1 MTIHLPLG
9 FRFAGLHAGIK
20 KNPAKEDF
28 TLVHCP
34 GGAVTAGVYTTN
46 LVYAAPVAFDR
57 PRTPAADV
65 RVVAVNS
72 GNANACTGERGMCD
86 AQEMARLAAAAV
98 GADEKQALVM
108 STGVIG
114 VFLPMDKIASG
125 STAAAAK
132 LATGEEDFLSAAR
145 GILTTDKGMKIA
157 SRSLEIG
164 GQTICLAGMC
174 KGAGMIGPNMATML
188 AILTTDAKLT
198 PAIAQDALKAA
209 VADSFN
215 CISVEGHMSTND
227 TVLLLAS
234 GAAGGK
240 EDRGQKPEDGGSDAS
255 LTTHSPL
262 TASDLAAFQEAL
274 SALCIELATQI
285 PDDGEGASHLIVLDV
300 VGCKTRDDAHRIAQ
314 TMANSALVKTA
325 VSGGDPNWG
334 RIVSAAG
341 YAGVPFD
348 PAGVDLTVNGHSL
361 YERGAPVPF
370 DAKIV
375 SASIKANRQTS
386 IVLTLREGPAKVRFW
401 TSDLNADYVRFNA
414 DYTT

>member
-1 MTIHLPLG
+1 MTVHLPRG

-20 KNPAKEDF
+20 KNAAKEDF

-34 GGAVTAGVYTTN
+34 GGAVAAGVYTTN

-57 PRTPAADV
+57 PRTPSNDI

-72 GNANACTGERGMCD
+72 GNANACTGERGLRD

-114 VFLPMDKIASG
+114 VFLPMDKIAAG
-125 STAAAAK
+125 ATAAAAR
-132 LATGEEDFLSAAR
+132 LGADEAAFLSAAR

-157 SRSLEIG
+157 SRSLDIG
-164 GQTICLAGMC
+164 GQTVRLAGMC

-188 AILTTDAKLT
+188 AILTTDAALT
-198 PAIAQDALKAA
+198 PAAAQQALKAA
-209 VADSFN
+209 VEGSFN

-227 TVLLLAS
+227 TVLLMAS
-234 GAAGGK
+234 GQAVKSKVQGPK
-240 EDRGQKPEDGGSDAS
+240 SKVET
-255 LTTHSPL
+255 LTG
-262 TASDLAAFQEAL
+262 AELAAFQAAL
-274 SALCIELATQI
+274 NDLCIELATQI

-300 VGCKTRDDAHRIAQ
+300 VGARTHDDARRIAQ

-341 YAGVPFD
+341 YAGIPFD
-348 PAGVDLTVNGHSL
+348 PAGVDLSVNGFLL

-370 DAKIV
+370 DAKTV
-375 SASIKANRQTS
+375 STSIKSNRQTS
-386 IVLTLREGPAKVRFW
+386 IVLTLREGPASIRFW